1 MNILVPLIENRLFP
15 ATYDKT
21 SFKKPTEQFKK
32 EFGAKIINVSD
43 RSTMGNLSVYLL
55 QLTTSELSALFLSLG
70 RHCLH
75 QLFVAVSRS

>member
-1 MNILVPLIENRLFP
+1 MTKLALKNLWL
-15 ATYDKT
+15 
-21 SFKKPTEQFKK
+21 KK
-32 EFGAKIINVSD
+32 EFGAEIINVSD
-43 RSTMGNLSVYLL
+43 RSTMVIMCNLSVYLL